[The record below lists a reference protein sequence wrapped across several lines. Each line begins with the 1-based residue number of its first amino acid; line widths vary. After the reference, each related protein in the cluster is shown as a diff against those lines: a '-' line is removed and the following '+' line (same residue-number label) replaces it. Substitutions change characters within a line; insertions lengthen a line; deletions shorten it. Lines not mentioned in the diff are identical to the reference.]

1 MCTDSLSRA
10 GLDNGII
17 LLIGQLRSMLVS
29 CCRFLGSAVEL
40 FMAVARLTSH
50 AALQSMQLDDSG
62 LREYTH
68 GTFACL
74 AKVLGPDFV
83 PYLQRCMDLAATS
96 IELVGDLAC
105 RFL

>member
-1 MCTDSLSRA
+1 
-10 GLDNGII
+10 
-17 LLIGQLRSMLVS
+17 
-29 CCRFLGSAVEL
+29 
-40 FMAVARLTSH
+40 
-50 AALQSMQLDDSG
+50 MQLNDSE

-68 GTFACL
+68 GTFACI

-105 RFL
+105 QSSEWAAVASPRLASSISCRHVQRHLQECNRRAPVLASINGPVPTNFAAP